1 MTQITIYIDDETGA
15 RTRAAA
21 QAAGVSLS
29 RWIGTVLRSRV
40 GSAWPA
46 DVAALEGSW
55 KRRDDAPEH
64 DAPAGTD
71 LPREPL

>member
-1 MTQITIYIDDETGA
+1 MSQVTIYIDDDTEA

-21 QAAGVSLS
+21 RAAGVPLS
-29 RWIGTVLRSRV
+29 RWITSVLRSRV

-46 DVAALEGSW
+46 DVAAFEASW
-55 KRRDDAPEH
+55 RPKDDGPEP
-64 DAPAGTD
+64 DSQGGD